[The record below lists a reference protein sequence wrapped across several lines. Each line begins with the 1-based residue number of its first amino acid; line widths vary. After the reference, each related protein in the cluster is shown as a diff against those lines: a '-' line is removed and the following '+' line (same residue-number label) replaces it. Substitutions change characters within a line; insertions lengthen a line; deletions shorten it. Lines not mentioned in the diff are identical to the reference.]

1 MQETI
6 SDLLRLTGR
15 DGIENLLA
23 FLNDESDFFTAPAS
37 TKHHLAYKGG
47 LAKHSY
53 NVFKCAKSLAERYD
67 FTSKIDSVIIT
78 ALTHDFCKIDYY
90 KEVHENP
97 TDPQMRYLSSLM
109 SKAKIPVPKVLSK
122 VYGGALIDFM
132 LNTYSAGMT
141 LPEFTP
147 SYVVKDNL
155 PLGHGEKSLYV
166 VTQFIKLT
174 TEEALAIRF
183 HMGFSEIGV
192 THFPLKYSYQD
203 AVKLTKLVTTLQ
215 LADQEATFLVEG

>member
-6 SDLLRLTGR
+6 SDLLRLANR

-122 VYGGALIDFM
+122 VYAGTLIDFM
-132 LNTYSAGMT
+132 LNVYSAGMT

-166 VTQFIKLT
+166 VTQFINLL
-174 TEEALAIRF
+174 TEEALAIRW

-203 AVKLTKLVTTLQ
+203 AVKMSKLVTILQ
-215 LADQEATFLVEG
+215 LADLEAAQLVEE

>member
-122 VYGGALIDFM
+122 TYAGALIDFM

>member
-6 SDLLRLTGR
+6 SDLLRLANR

-122 VYGGALIDFM
+122 VYVGALIDFM

-147 SYVVKDNL
+147 NYVVKDNL
-155 PLGHGEKSLYV
+155 PLGHGEKSLYI

-203 AVKLTKLVTTLQ
+203 AVKMSKLVTILQ